1 MDGSLGHFKATL
13 QRKKERAEKKG
24 NRSANHSSNPGEK
37 VEYNFPKL
45 SKEELEKVKEKI
57 RRDSRRRKKKE
68 IIVFIIILILCS
80 ISMYIVFSS

>member
-24 NRSANHSSNPGEK
+24 NRPRNQSTRVGNK

-57 RRDSRRRKKKE
+57 RRDSKRRMKKQ
-68 IIVFIIILILCS
+68 IIIFLVIIILS
-80 ISMYIVFSS
+80 AISLFLAFS